1 MTMPGREKP
10 RRHGLDHFAEG
21 PDPAVGGRYYVGTE
35 GVDGVDDQLAQNP
48 DPRQTGGTI
57 GPPPFVTG
65 TNAFALDADGNPGDG
80 LWYRETPHGVQVVC
94 GGGLTGLSPGDVI
107 ATLTGVRLPDSAQTR
122 VLADTSS
129 KAFTAQ
135 LLPSGDL
142 VYVGPLGIDGGGP

>member
-1 MTMPGREKP
+1 MGYLQHG
-10 RRHGLDHFAEG
+10 RRHLAGST
-21 PDPAVGGRYYVGTE
+21 DPVVGQRIYVGTDGTD
-35 GVDGVDDQLAQNP
+35 GVDGQLAANP
-48 DPRQTGGTI
+48 APYATGDTP

-94 GGGLTGLSPGDVI
+94 GGGVSGLSPGDVI
-107 ATLTGVRLPDSAQTR
+107 ATLIGVALPDAAQTK
-122 VLADTSS
+122 VLADTTSN
-129 KAFTAQ
+129 AFTAQ